1 MIFAEDRDYWSV
13 NITHG
18 HNGYAQLR
26 KGRASIANQIYHV
39 TSSTTDR
46 EPVFVDF
53 YLGREVV
60 NALRREHDA
69 GHLESLAF
77 VVMPDHFHWLFS
89 LGESRSLSLAVNT
102 AKSFA
107 TRRINA
113 LRGTNGRLWSPGF
126 YDRAIRRDEDLVT
139 VARYIVANPL
149 RAGLVTSIRGYPL
162 WDAKWL

>member
-1 MIFAEDRDYWSV
+1 M
-13 NITHG
+13 NNTHEC
-18 HNGYAQLR
+18 NGYAQPR
-26 KGRASIANQIYHV
+26 KGRCSIANQVYHV
-39 TSSTTDR
+39 TSSTMGR
-46 EPVFVDF
+46 EPVFVDLD
-53 YLGREVV
+53 LGREVV
-60 NALRREHDA
+60 KALRREHDA

-89 LGESRSLSLAVNT
+89 LGSSRSLSLAVNT

-107 TRRINA
+107 TRRINSK
-113 LRGTNGRLWSPGF
+113 RGKCGRLWSPGF

-149 RAGLVTSIRGYPL
+149 RAGLVASVRDYPL